1 VNLAARPSLFQVNWY
16 QFESSVSPKA
26 SGLSVS
32 TAQKLT
38 QSLPLARNDQEN
50 CHYRSFKME
59 LQPPN
64 ATSPA
69 QSSSVQSPPPTT
81 HEAQLMA
88 VAQSLEAAFL
98 SEMLKSAGI
107 GETPSD
113 FGGGAGEDQF
123 ASFLRDE
130 QAKQMT
136 AAGGIG
142 LAQSMFD
149 AMMARSR

>member
-1 VNLAARPSLFQVNWY
+1 
-16 QFESSVSPKA
+16 
-26 SGLSVS
+26 
-32 TAQKLT
+32 
-38 QSLPLARNDQEN
+38 
-50 CHYRSFKME
+50 
-59 LQPPN
+59 
-64 ATSPA
+64 
-69 QSSSVQSPPPTT
+69 
-81 HEAQLMA
+81 QLMA